1 MVLFFYLSV
10 NEWQAFMML
19 QNFLDYLKLERNYS
33 SHTIKAYQNDLT
45 AFQEFCSHEFEVTS
59 LAEVG
64 YPIIRSWILSLS
76 KKGISNLSINRK
88 VSSLKSF
95 FKFLQKIGEIETNP
109 LIGHKALKVQKKIQ
123 VPFSK
128 KEILE
133 VMDAIQG
140 DDFESVRNRLVIEM
154 LYATGIR
161 RTELLHMKLS
171 DIDFSENVIRIL
183 GKRNKE
189 RFVPILSTML
199 TSIHNYL
206 PLRNELAENDYL
218 FVTSKGNKMYE
229 TLVYRIINSYFSLA
243 STKLKKSP
251 HILRH
256 SFATHLLNEGANL
269 NSVKEL
275 LGHSSL
281 ASTQVYTKNSLES
294 LKQMYNQAHPRSN
307 KK

>member
-1 MVLFFYLSV
+1 
-10 NEWQAFMML
+10 MML

-33 SHTIKAYQNDLT
+33 GHTITAYQNDLS
-45 AFQEFCSHEFEVTS
+45 AFQNFCKTEFEVTS
-59 LAEVG
+59 LNEVG
-64 YPIIRSWILSLS
+64 YPIIRSWILSLT
-76 KKGISNLSINRK
+76 KKGMSNLSINRK

-95 FKFLQKIGEIETNP
+95 YKFLQKIGEIETNP
-109 LIGHKALKVQKKIQ
+109 LVGHKALKVQKKIQ

-133 VMDAIQG
+133 VMDSIQG
-140 DDFESVRNRLVIEM
+140 DDFESVRNRLLIEM

-161 RTELLHMKLS
+161 RTELINIKVS
-171 DIDFSENVIRIL
+171 DIDFSDNVIRIL

-206 PLRNELAENDYL
+206 LMRNELSENDYL
-218 FVTSKGNKMYE
+218 FVTSKGNKIYE
-229 TLVYRIINSYFSLA
+229 SLVYRIINSYFSLA
-243 STKLKKSP
+243 STKLKRSP

>member
-199 TSIHNYL
+199 ISIHNYL

>member
-206 PLRNELAENDYL
+206 PLRNALAENDYL

>member
-1 MVLFFYLSV
+1 
-10 NEWQAFMML
+10 MML

-33 SHTIKAYQNDLT
+33 GHTITAYQNDLS
-45 AFQEFCSHEFEVTS
+45 AFQKFCETEFEVTS
-59 LAEVG
+59 LNEVG
-64 YPIIRSWILSLS
+64 YPMIRSWILSLT
-76 KKGISNLSINRK
+76 KKGMSNLSINRK

-95 FKFLQKIGEIETNP
+95 YKFLQKIGEIETNP
-109 LIGHKALKVQKKIQ
+109 LVGHKALKVQKKIQ

-133 VMDAIQG
+133 VMDSIQG
-140 DDFESVRNRLVIEM
+140 DDFESVRNRLLIEM

-161 RTELLHMKLS
+161 RTELINIKVS

-206 PLRNELAENDYL
+206 PMRNELSENDYL
-218 FVTSKGNKMYE
+218 FVTSKGNKIYE

-243 STKLKKSP
+243 STKLKRSP

>member
-161 RTELLHMKLS
+161 RTELLHIKVQ

-189 RFVPILSTML
+189 RFVPILSRML

-206 PLRNELAENDYL
+206 PLRNERAENDYL

-243 STKLKKSP
+243 STKLKRSP

>member
-206 PLRNELAENDYL
+206 PLRNERAENDYL